1 MSSHTTRA
9 FSADDDFDLSNR
21 QEKKLDNQLVNAI
34 KSSGIVQIGES
45 RHDLKQSAYDNGCKT
60 SHEVNQSIGLTSYA
74 SYHKFCSQVKVFSG
88 WCFATQGINNI
99 NQIKPEH
106 VTAFIHDLCNRD
118 YAKNTI
124 QGYAAALNKYAVVLD
139 KACPSKGA
147 RVESW
152 NNAIGACKDSIQN
165 AIAKDTDTRAYADPR
180 AIIDALPD
188 ERLQI
193 CAAMQLDHGLR
204 IADATKINANNISA
218 DDTTLRIDNSK
229 NGQTLTVQLSPAE
242 AQKIRDLA
250 DDDGRISVKQ
260 SEYRT
265 AIEKACISTGQAFTG
280 THGLRHNYA
289 QGRMSDLVDQGKDY
303 HAALQIVSDEMGHH
317 RPDITATYLR

>member
-9 FSADDDFDLSNR
+9 FSADDEFDLSNR

-45 RHDLKQSAYDNGCKT
+45 RHDLKQNAYENGCRT

-74 SYHKFCSQVKVFSG
+74 SYHKFQSQIKVFSG
-88 WCFATQGINNI
+88 WCFATQKINNI

-106 VTAFIHDLCNRD
+106 VTAFIHDLCDRD

-139 KACPSKGA
+139 KACPNKEF
-147 RVESW
+147 RTESW
-152 NNAIGACKDSIQN
+152 NNAISECKESIQN
-165 AIAKDTDTRAYADPR
+165 AISKDTDTRAYADPQ
-180 AIIDALPD
+180 AIVSALSD
-188 ERLQI
+188 ERLQL
-193 CAAMQLDHGLR
+193 CASMQLDHGLR
-204 IADATKINANNISA
+204 IADATKIDVKNLSA
-218 DDTTLRIDNSK
+218 EGILTVPNSK
-229 NGQTLTVQLSPAE
+229 NGQTLTIQLSPE
-242 AQKIRDLA
+242 NAQKIRDLA
-250 DDDGRISVKQ
+250 DDNGKINIQQSV
-260 SEYRT
+260 YRS
-265 AIEKACISTGQAFTG
+265 ALEKACISTGQTFSG

-289 QGRMSDLVDQGKDY
+289 QDRMNDLVDQGKDY